1 MYIFDRQQTSL
12 GQVPPRNPDPGMPTR
27 PPATFPGDPGIRG
40 PRVNPLDAARFL
52 ASQEE
57 IRRQLER
64 NFREDDEPG
73 ILDRRRRLRQAFQS
87 VPNSFAQDL
96 FGRLMDGN
104 DPLARLFR
112 YKIATA
118 TRNEMLSILRKK
130 LEVI

>member
-1 MYIFDRQQTSL
+1 MYIFDRQQAGL
-12 GQVPPRNPDPGMPTR
+12 GQVPPRNPDPSMPTR

-40 PRVNPLDAARFL
+40 PKTNLQEL
-52 ASQEE
+52 AKYIASREE

-64 NFREDDEPG
+64 NFRADDEPG
-73 ILDRRRRLRQAFQS
+73 ILDRRRGLRQAFQS

>member
-12 GQVPPRNPDPGMPTR
+12 GQVPH
-27 PPATFPGDPGIRG
+27 
-40 PRVNPLDAARFL
+40 
-52 ASQEE
+52 
-57 IRRQLER
+57 
-64 NFREDDEPG
+64 
-73 ILDRRRRLRQAFQS
+73 
-87 VPNSFAQDL
+87 SFAQDL

>member
-27 PPATFPGDPGIRG
+27 PPTTFPGDPGIRS

-87 VPNSFAQDL
+87 VPSSFAQDL